1 MNQHKWSTDT
11 FEVFEKPKMKDSFV
25 TASNNNSP
33 FNLTAKAFI
42 PTNSSRFD
50 PFQPLPETKSEEED
64 LEDDMT
70 DLSQH
75 LISSHLLDEE
85 DEEEKEPIVHAP
97 ILWDTQKEWKPSNN
111 KIQDIWTQDEKE
123 HDNFESFSQQGDNH
137 GENYSHSDD
146 QEFDP
151 TLQFYHGSLYDSH
164 TIQDMNRLSLDVTNP
179 SLEETEAENVGEDM
193 STLQMMQTIFSDL
206 SDEQLMETLARH
218 DYDVDRAIESLLT
231 KETTV
236 EPAPTVKKRQVCRHF
251 LAGECYRKDC
261 WFVHDLQEKIC
272 KFWLQGTCL
281 KGDSCEFSHKIDV
294 QEVANKIIVPQPVV
308 RKEPQHHQFTPGDYP
323 QLSNQS
329 CKPYHSTNVKQQPEE
344 QVIEDE
350 FPSLASASKIKK
362 PPQSLIKGGSSINFA
377 AAAKKKGS
385 PKSNIQT
392 KKAIRR
398 TGYHNTQKLTQP
410 VHIPW
415 LDTGSALNSVYM
427 KEREQAIEYGMLR
440 NRFFSRATDYYLK
453 GDGAKAK
460 LYSMEA
466 KKYNRLMQEMHTE
479 ASKRIFESRSQHEA
493 FIDLHGLHED
503 EAIEIIDQRLK
514 DLKAKYSGVIYIVT
528 GTGHHS
534 GANGLSKKQSKLKPS
549 VYNYLKKENYR
560 FAETNIVGDSKGGVF
575 AVDLS

>member
-70 DLSQH
+70 DLM
-75 LISSHLLDEE
+75 
-85 DEEEKEPIVHAP
+85 HAP

-261 WFVHDLQEKIC
+261 WFVHDLQEKI
-272 KFWLQGTCL
+272 WTCL